1 MPTVRFAWSPQLLA
15 VRRET
20 CPRAQ
25 WLARDRVWRMSHG
38 DAVRFLAAAHA
49 RLDFARTRGEIA
61 IDGTRWVIGFVGG
74 APYRLPS

>member
-20 CPRAQ
+20 CPHAR
-25 WLARDRVWRMSHG
+25 WLARDRVWRMSHT

-49 RLDFARTRGEIA
+49 RLDFMRTRGEIA

-74 APYRLPS
+74 APYRLRS

>member
-1 MPTVRFAWSPQLLA
+1 MPTVCFAWSPLLIA

-25 WLARDRVWRMSHG
+25 WHARDRVWRMSQT
-38 DAVRFLAAAHA
+38 DALRFLAAAHA
-49 RLDFARTRGEIA
+49 RLSFTRTRGEVA

-74 APYRLPS
+74 APYQLPS